1 MQPVRGAAPIYN
13 LRHMF
18 RIAAATSLVFVC
30 SLNAAEAI
38 PRSEFAE
45 RRAKLQKSL
54 DGVMVLFGRDQGTDE
69 VFREFQ
75 DTSFLYFTGIEEAGA
90 VLLVSPKEEILFLP
104 KRNDKLEKFTG
115 PKLGPNDSD
124 VKTRTGFSDVQPLE
138 RFESRLFKAAED
150 YYKIYAFNNHAAT
163 SKLKTLLPLRQLA
176 DAREP
181 IGKLRMK
188 KSPAEI
194 AAIQHATDVTIQAQ
208 VAAWKK
214 LQPGAYEYLAGAAF
228 VGSLM
233 EQGCERVAYAPIVG
247 SGPNST
253 ILHYNAS
260 TRRMDRGEVVV
271 LDAAAE
277 CAGYTSDITRTVPVG
292 GKFSARQ
299 REIYSVVLGAQNA
312 AMAAAKPGVP
322 MADLAKIAKKYMD
335 DNGNYGKYFIHGLGH
350 PVGLDVHDLGESR
363 PLEAG
368 DVVTIEPGIYIP
380 EEGIGVRIE
389 DVILI
394 TETGY
399 KLMSAAL
406 PREIADVERAMA
418 KDAVVR

>member
-1 MQPVRGAAPIYN
+1 MRQF
-13 LRHMF
+13 L
-18 RIAAATSLVFVC
+18 AAATLVYVC
-30 SLNAAEAI
+30 SLSAAEAI
-38 PRSEFAE
+38 PKTEYAE

-75 DTSFLYFTGIEEAGA
+75 DTSFLYFTGVQEAGA
-90 VLLVSPKEEILFLP
+90 VLLISPKEDVLFLP
-104 KRNDKLEKFTG
+104 KRNERLEKFTG
-115 PKLGPNDSD
+115 PKLGPADSD
-124 VKTRTGFSDVQPLE
+124 VKARTGFNDVQPLE
-138 RFESRLFKAAED
+138 RFESRLQKAAED
-150 YYKIYAFNNHAAT
+150 YFTIYALLGHHT
-163 SKLKTLLPLRQLA
+163 SAKLKTLMPLREVV
-176 DAREP
+176 DASRT

-188 KSPAEI
+188 KSAAEI
-194 AAIQHATDVTIQAQ
+194 AAIQHATDVTVNAQ
-208 VAAWKK
+208 MAAWQR
-214 LQPGAYEYLAGAAF
+214 LQPGSYEYQAGAAF

-253 ILHYNAS
+253 VLHYNAS

-277 CAGYTSDITRTVPVG
+277 CSGYTSDVTRTVPVG
-292 GKFSARQ
+292 GKFSGRQ
-299 REIYSVVLGAQNA
+299 KEIYSVVLGAQNA
-312 AMAAAKPGVP
+312 AMAAAKPGIA
-322 MADLAKIAKKYMD
+322 MTELNKIAKKYMD
-335 DNGNYGKYFIHGLGH
+335 DNGGYGKYFIHGLGH
-350 PVGLDVHDLGESR
+350 PVGLDVHDLGDLR
-363 PLEAG
+363 ALEAG

-394 TETGY
+394 TENGNR
-399 KLMSAAL
+399 LMSAAL

>member
-1 MQPVRGAAPIYN
+1 MHR
-13 LRHMF
+13 F
-18 RIAAATSLVFVC
+18 AAAASLVFVC
-30 SLNAAEAI
+30 SLSAAEAI
-38 PRSEFAE
+38 PKTEYAE
-45 RRAKLQKSL
+45 RRVKLQKSL

-90 VLLVSPKEEILFLP
+90 VLLVTPKEEVLFLP
-104 KRNDKLEKFTG
+104 KRNERLEKYTG
-115 PKLGPNDSD
+115 PKLGPNDPD
-124 VKTRTGFSDVQPLE
+124 VKTRTGFADVQPLE
-138 RFESRLFKAAED
+138 RFESRLHKAAED
-150 YYKIYAFNNHAAT
+150 YYAVYAFSNRPTAP
-163 SKLKTLLPLRQLA
+163 KLRSLLPLRELS
-176 DAREP
+176 DAGRP

-214 LQPGAYEYLAGAAF
+214 LQPGAYEYQAGAAF

-253 ILHYNAS
+253 VLHYNAS

-292 GKFSARQ
+292 GTFSARQ
-299 REIYSVVLGAQNA
+299 KEIYTVVLGAQNA

-322 MADLAKIAKKYMD
+322 MTELNKIAKKYMD

-350 PVGLDVHDLGESR
+350 PVGLDVHDLGDFR
-363 PLEAG
+363 PLEPG
-368 DVVTIEPGIYIP
+368 DIVTIEPGIYIP
-380 EEGIGVRIE
+380 EEGIGIRIE

-394 TETGY
+394 TENGY

-418 KDAVVR
+418 KDTVVH

>member
-1 MQPVRGAAPIYN
+1 MRQV
-13 LRHMF
+13 F
-18 RIAAATSLVFVC
+18 AAASLAVVC
-30 SLNAAEAI
+30 ALIASSQPIPKAEY
-38 PRSEFAE
+38 AE

-54 DGVMVLFGRDQGTDE
+54 DGVMVLFGRDSGTDE

-90 VLLVSPKEEILFLP
+90 ILLVTPKEEVLFLP
-104 KRNDKLEKFTG
+104 KRNERMEKYTG
-115 PKLGPNDSD
+115 PKLGPSDPD
-124 VKTRTGFSDVQPLE
+124 VKARIGFADVQPLE
-138 RFESRLFKAAED
+138 RFESRLRKATED
-150 YYKIYAFNNHAAT
+150 YYTIYAFGNRPAAA
-163 SKLKTLLPLRQLA
+163 KLRSLLPMRELA
-176 DAREP
+176 DASRP

-194 AAIQHATDVTIQAQ
+194 AAIQHATDVTIGAQ
-208 VAAWKK
+208 LAAWKK
-214 LQPGAYEYLAGAAF
+214 LQPGAYEYQAGAAF

-253 ILHYNAS
+253 VLHYNAS

-292 GKFSARQ
+292 GTFSARQ
-299 REIYSVVLGAQNA
+299 KEIYTVVLGAQNA

-322 MADLAKIAKKYMD
+322 MADLNKIAKKYMD

-350 PVGLDVHDLGESR
+350 PVGLDVHDLGDFR

-380 EEGIGVRIE
+380 DEGIGVRIE
-389 DVILI
+389 DVIVI

-399 KLMSAAL
+399 RLMSAAL

>member
-1 MQPVRGAAPIYN
+1 MHR
-13 LRHMF
+13 F
-18 RIAAATSLVFVC
+18 AAAAALVLVCLVFV
-30 SLNAAEAI
+30 SHLSATEAI
-38 PRSEFAE
+38 SKSEYAE
-45 RRAKLQKSL
+45 RRAKLQKTI
-54 DGVMVLFGRDQGTDE
+54 DGVMVLFGREQGTDE

-75 DTSFLYFTGIEEAGA
+75 DTSFSYFTGLAEAGA
-90 VLLVSPKEEILFLP
+90 ILLVTPKEEVLFLP
-104 KRNDKLEKFTG
+104 QRNERSEKYTG
-115 PKLGPNDSD
+115 PKLGPSD
-124 VKTRTGFSDVQPLE
+124 PDAKSRTGFGDVQPLE
-138 RFESRLFKAAED
+138 HFEARLHKAADD
-150 YYKIYAFNNHAAT
+150 YFPIYAFTHKPTAAKIK
-163 SKLKTLLPLRQLA
+163 SLLPLREIS
-176 DAREP
+176 DAARP
-181 IGKLRMK
+181 VGKLRMK

-194 AAIQHATDVTIQAQ
+194 AAIQRATDVTIQAQ
-208 VAAWKK
+208 LAAWKR
-214 LQPGAYEYLAGAAF
+214 LQPGAYEYQAGAAF

-292 GKFSARQ
+292 GKFSGRQ
-299 REIYSVVLGAQNA
+299 KQIYEIVLGAQNA
-312 AMAAAKPGVP
+312 AMAAAKPGVS
-322 MADLAKIAKKYMD
+322 MSDLTKIARKYMD
-335 DNGNYGKYFIHGLGH
+335 DHGDYGKYFIHGLGH
-350 PVGLDVHDLGESR
+350 PVGLDVHDLGDQR
-363 PLEAG
+363 ALENG

-394 TETGY
+394 TENGY

-406 PREIADVERAMA
+406 PREIADVERAMV
-418 KDAVVR
+418 KDSVVR

>member
-1 MQPVRGAAPIYN
+1 
-13 LRHMF
+13 MF
-18 RIAAATSLVFVC
+18 RLAVTAFLVFVC
-30 SLNAAEAI
+30 SLSATEAI
-38 PRSEFAE
+38 PKSEYAE

-54 DGVMVLFGRDQGTDE
+54 DGVMVLFGRDLGTDE

-75 DTSFLYFTGIEEAGA
+75 DTSFLYFTGVEEAGA
-90 VLLVSPKEEILFLP
+90 ILLISPKEDVLFLP
-104 KRNDKLEKFTG
+104 KRNERAEKFTG
-115 PKLGPNDSD
+115 PKLGPGDAD
-124 VKTRTGFSDVQPLE
+124 VKVRTGFSEVQPLE
-138 RFESRLFKAAED
+138 RFETRLHKAAEE
-150 YYKIYAFNNHAAT
+150 YYTVYAFPRKPSAA
-163 SKLKTLLPLRQLA
+163 KLKSLLPLRELA
-176 DAREP
+176 DAARP
-181 IGKLRMK
+181 VGKLRMK

-214 LQPGAYEYLAGAAF
+214 LQPGAYEYQAGAAF

-253 ILHYNAS
+253 VLHYNSS

-277 CAGYTSDITRTVPVG
+277 CSGYTSDITRTVPVG

-299 REIYSVVLGAQNA
+299 KQIYEVVLGAQNA
-312 AMAAAKPGVP
+312 AMAAAKPGVS
-322 MADLAKIAKKYMD
+322 MGDMQKIAKKYMD
-335 DNGNYGKYFIHGLGH
+335 DHGDLGKYFIHGLGH
-350 PVGLDVHDLGESR
+350 PVGLDVHDLGDFR
-363 PLEAG
+363 PLESG

-394 TETGY
+394 TESGY

-406 PREIADVERAMA
+406 PREVADVERAMA
-418 KDAVVR
+418 KSSATP

>member
-1 MQPVRGAAPIYN
+1 MYR
-13 LRHMF
+13 F
-18 RIAAATSLVFVC
+18 AAATLLVFVC
-30 SLNAAEAI
+30 SLSAADAI
-38 PRSEFAE
+38 PRTEYAE

-54 DGVMVLFGRDQGTDE
+54 DGAMVLFSRDQGTDE

-90 VLLVSPKEEILFLP
+90 VLLITPKEDVLFLP
-104 KRNDKLEKFTG
+104 KRNERLEKFTG
-115 PKLGPNDSD
+115 PKLGPGDAD
-124 VKTRTGFSDVQPLE
+124 VKTRTGFGEVQPLE
-138 RFESRLFKAAED
+138 RLESRLLKAAAD
-150 YYKIYAFNNHAAT
+150 YYTIYALTHHPTTAR
-163 SKLKTLLPLRQLA
+163 LKSLLPMREIA
-176 DAREP
+176 DASRP

-188 KSPAEI
+188 KSAAEI
-194 AAIQHATDVTIQAQ
+194 SAIQRATDVTIQAQ
-208 VAAWKK
+208 MAAWRK
-214 LQPGAYEYLAGAAF
+214 LQPGSFEYQAGAAF

-253 ILHYNAS
+253 VLHYNAS

-277 CAGYTSDITRTVPVG
+277 CAGYTSDITRTIPVG
-292 GKFSARQ
+292 GTFSKRQ
-299 REIYSVVLGAQNA
+299 KEIYGVVLGAQNA
-312 AMAAAKPGVP
+312 AIAAAKPGIV
-322 MADLAKIAKKYMD
+322 MSELQRIAKKYMD
-335 DNGNYGKYFIHGLGH
+335 DHGEYGKYFIHGLGH
-350 PVGLDVHDLGESR
+350 PVGLDVHDLGDVR

-394 TETGY
+394 TENGN
-399 KLMSAAL
+399 KIMSAAL
-406 PREIADVERAMA
+406 PREIADVERALA
-418 KDAVVR
+418 KDTVVR